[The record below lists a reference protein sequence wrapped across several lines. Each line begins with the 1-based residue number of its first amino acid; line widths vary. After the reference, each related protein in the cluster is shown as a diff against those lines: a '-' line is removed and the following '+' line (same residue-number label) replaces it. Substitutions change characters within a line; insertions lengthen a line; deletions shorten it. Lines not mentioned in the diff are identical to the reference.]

1 MKKTLRHLFHGSA
14 AALLTGSA
22 LQAAPFIS
30 IADTVDVFFLGRVA
44 ADYRTNL
51 FNAYATKNDDFVFT
65 FTPGL
70 EARVGR
76 NSNATVSLVF
86 KEDFLVY
93 HRFHGQNT
101 QLANVFLDGVYNTGA
116 LSLDG
121 GFSFRQTQSNTPDTF
136 LPGAASDLFV
146 KRDVYNARAI
156 AKYDISPKFWSKGG
170 FRWHRTEYT
179 NNDDFG
185 NRFSN
190 SDNYTIPIDAFYRY
204 SEKLSVGLGYRYRYT
219 DTKANA
225 VSSARHYNDHFF
237 SVALTGEI
245 APKLEAT
252 ANIGYQLRDSQGS
265 NHGQFALDARLD
277 YNLTEK
283 VNLFAGGGH
292 DFGVSSTGT
301 GKEILSGY
309 IGADYQINSFIST
322 TARFEQVHTKYTNS
336 AAGRKDDTSYLN
348 LAVNYSPNAYWT
360 FSAGYGY
367 SNNGSN
373 VTLASYS
380 SNIFTLSAS
389 LRY

>member
-1 MKKTLRHLFHGSA
+1 MKKSFRHLLQGSA
-14 AALLTGSA
+14 AALLTTGA
-22 LQAAPFIS
+22 VQAAPFIS

-51 FNAYATKNDDFVFT
+51 FNAYANKHDDFVFT
-65 FTPGL
+65 FTPGI
-70 EARVGR
+70 EARIGR
-76 NSNATVSLVF
+76 DSNATVSLVF

-101 QLANVFLDGVYNTGA
+101 ELANLFLDGTYNSGP

-136 LPGAASDLFV
+136 LPGASSDLFV
-146 KRDVYNARAI
+146 RRDLYSARAM

-179 NNDDFG
+179 NNNDFG

-190 SDNYTIPIDAFYRY
+190 SDVYSLPMDVFYRY

-219 DTKANA
+219 DAKAN
-225 VSSARHYNDHFF
+225 VIQGARHYNDHFF
-237 SVALTGEI
+237 SVALTGEL

-252 ANIGYQLRDSQGS
+252 ANIGYQLRDTQGG

-292 DFGVSSTGT
+292 DFGVSSTGS

-309 IGADYQINSFIST
+309 IGADYQINSFVST
-322 TARFEQVHTKYTNS
+322 TARFEQVHTKYS
-336 AAGRKDDTSYLN
+336 GSSAGRKDDTSYVN
-348 LAVNYSPNAYWT
+348 LAVNYSPNVYWT
-360 FSAGYGY
+360 FSAGYAY
-367 SNNGSN
+367 SNNGSSW
-373 VTLASYS
+373 TTASYS
-380 SNIFTLSAS
+380 SNIFSLSAS